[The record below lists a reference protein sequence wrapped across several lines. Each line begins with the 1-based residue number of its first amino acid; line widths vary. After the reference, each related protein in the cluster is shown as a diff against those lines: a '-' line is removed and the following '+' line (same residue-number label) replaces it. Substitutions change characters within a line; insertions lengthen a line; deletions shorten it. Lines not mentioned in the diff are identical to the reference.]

1 MQPLHFHRQIK
12 ESCCYCCRNAY
23 STCYYAILILRS
35 SESRKRK
42 SHTNKRRREGGIS
55 FLLTV
60 CAYCI
65 LPIMVARK
73 GYLSGFSLLA
83 FSVLHSSGSFLFL
96 RSSNIDNCYCA
107 MSTTLLLEG
116 RETYFTTAM

>member
-1 MQPLHFHRQIK
+1 MHIAHAIMLFSSLEAVKAGKEKAIQIRGGEK
-12 ESCCYCCRNAY
+12 GDFF
-23 STCYYAILILRS
+23 STA
-35 SESRKRK
+35 
-42 SHTNKRRREGGIS
+42 S
-55 FLLTV
+55 FLLWLPEKD
-60 CAYCI
+60 I
-65 LPIMVARK
+65 LVD
-73 GYLSGFSLLA
+73 FLLA